1 MASGS
6 SQVRDGIRATSAAL
20 SHSHSNAAS
29 QPHLLPTPQSQ
40 IPDTMSEIRDRNCIL
55 MEISEICFCCTPM
68 ETPFF
73 FCYIS
78 CLSSSILRNS
88 TLFIYKY
95 TCVCVCVCVCVCC
108 WAKLGDKAEKT
119 WLQED
124 SHSWWKII
132 GPVSIQDRNQPP
144 GTAFFSTDKRDFT
157 DLTWSEEERCER
169 DILHQVDG
177 SEDELP
183 SQTYSPPE

>member
-1 MASGS
+1 MQHPSHICCLHHKARSPTQWVRSGIETASS
-6 SQVRDGIRATSAAL
+6 WKLVRFVSAVPQWKLPFSFATFPAL
-20 SHSHSNAAS
+20 V
-29 QPHLLPTPQSQ
+29 PPFW
-40 IPDTMSEIRDRNCIL
+40 EIRL
-55 MEISEICFCCTPM
+55 
-68 ETPFF
+68 
-73 FCYIS
+73 Y
-78 CLSSSILRNS
+78 
-88 TLFIYKY
+88 LFINIR
-95 TCVCVCVCVCVCC
+95 VCVCVCVCVCC